1 LLAQVLVACAVLS
14 AWLFFCVWYWDWT
27 ALHAMP
33 WSRVGLMFGVLLVSA
48 LSYFVTLRVAGFHL
62 RTLWRH

>member
-1 LLAQVLVACAVLS
+1 
-14 AWLFFCVWYWDWT
+14 
-27 ALHAMP
+27 
-33 WSRVGLMFGVLLVSA
+33 VLLVSA